1 LERNW
6 IWASEGRIKV
16 DIKNEVGLESR
27 KIKILYLRIVFDMD
41 LAFYLKQNDIETQTA
56 NRISAAIKEIFVLDT
71 GCTVKELQCLTIHQV
86 GHLNIILTPEDLK
99 TFKEFHYKYLL
110 EYNKELR
117 QSMQDIT
124 KSIEDLHNGN
134 NRLPVVFWNKAA
146 PYTV

>member
-1 LERNW
+1 MFQAQRCDRN
-6 IWASEGRIKV
+6 AGGLKV
-16 DIKNEVGLESR
+16 VKQR
-27 KIKILYLRIVFDMD
+27 TLYLRSVCSMD
-41 LAFYLKQNDIETQTA
+41 LEFYLKGNGIETQTA
-56 NRISAAIKEIFVLDT
+56 ERISNVI
-71 GCTVKELQCLTIHQV
+71 GTVIGLNTDDNTPIHTPIHTLQCLTIHQI
-86 GHLNIILTPEDLK
+86 GDMRTRLTPEDLK

-117 QSMQDIT
+117 QSMQGIT

>member
-1 LERNW
+1 MFQAQRFDRN
-6 IWASEGRIKV
+6 AG
-16 DIKNEVGLESR
+16 GLNVVKQR
-27 KIKILYLRIVFDMD
+27 TLYLRSVCSMNLEI
-41 LAFYLKQNDIETQTA
+41 YLKENGIETQTA
-56 NRISAAIKEIFVLDT
+56 IRISAMVLEITQFN
-71 GCTVKELQCLTIHQV
+71 TVNTLQSMTLNQVENIGLYLTA
-86 GHLNIILTPEDLK
+86 DDFK
-99 TFKEFHYKYLL
+99 TFKQFHYKYLL

>member
-1 LERNW
+1 
-6 IWASEGRIKV
+6 
-16 DIKNEVGLESR
+16 
-27 KIKILYLRIVFDMD
+27 MD
-41 LAFYLKQNDIETQTA
+41 LAYYLKQNDIETQTA
-56 NRISAAIKEIFVLDT
+56 NRISAAIKDVFFLDT
-71 GCTVKELQCLTIHQV
+71 GCTVKELQCLTINQV

-124 KSIEDLHNGN
+124 KSIDDLHNGN

-146 PYTV
+146 PYSV

>member
-1 LERNW
+1 
-6 IWASEGRIKV
+6 
-16 DIKNEVGLESR
+16 
-27 KIKILYLRIVFDMD
+27 MD